1 MISVMLLLGMRGIG
15 LGAFI
20 RGLRDMG
27 YEFTIGFDGVRPVR
41 LATVMHLL
49 DAPDRQL
56 WSNLDICPRTCP
68 SQNATLCTYARWF
81 ARPARAQTGPLL
93 MQPLS
98 ARCMRMLLR
107 FRLGCHSLPVVLGR
121 RDRVPRDQ
129 RLCRGCDLHAVGDE
143 RHMVFECPALQTVR
157 DRYPTLFAPAH
168 STMQLFLWQPDLV
181 RVAHFIMDCFD
192 AIGVAPD
199 MPDDASDASD

>member
-1 MISVMLLLGMRGIG
+1 
-15 LGAFI
+15 
-20 RGLRDMG
+20 
-27 YEFTIGFDGVRPVR
+27 
-41 LATVMHLL
+41 
-49 DAPDRQL
+49 
-56 WSNLDICPRTCP
+56 
-68 SQNATLCTYARWF
+68 
-81 ARPARAQTGPLL
+81 

-129 RLCRGCDLHAVGDE
+129 RLCRGCDLHVVGDE
-143 RHMVFECPALQTVR
+143 RHMVFECPAMQTVR